1 MSGFLR
7 KICGLAAALL
17 VMPVFVDAYTITYNL
32 NGGVNHPDNPTSYV
46 SDTSKLELKE
56 PSREGFAFLGW
67 YIDSYRNGEET
78 YYVRSNFAKFQ
89 NKKKNS
95 IVRDLADFTVSARWG
110 LVPKTPKQDERGCYL
125 IHDGAELYGL
135 ASVADTNP
143 STYVYE
149 FNGCV
154 SLQNDIVVNKNLLD
168 ANGEIALGDYVWWI
182 PLNFDGTFE
191 GNGFKISGL
200 RGDDGFFLRL
210 GSREMYAELTYVRN
224 LGITDSYFGGSTA
237 GAIAG
242 VVKNSARIS
251 NVYTDASV
259 HGENMAGGLVGEID
273 AMYSEC
279 LLTDMLPARVAP
291 ALANSQNDYNEPLIE
306 NAYSLGHVEGNV
318 VGGIAAKASLAI
330 LRNVYFAGE
339 LKGKYAD
346 CILSKQELLCPVQ
359 TSIFAIENALCMD
372 SKDTSVSKAT
382 SLSKSQFADGTAL
395 KALSEGESGSSWI
408 QGDAFP
414 VLDSVIH
421 YGIQYVMNGGK
432 NNESNPTSYT
442 KNDKS
447 FALKDPV
454 KDGDEFE
461 GWFLDSKFTRKADSI
476 KTNLYGHWTLYAKWK
491 SFFFVNIDLNGGNR
505 YRGNLVYPF
514 ESLQFR
520 WASDSASFVLDKPSR
535 EGYEFEGWFT
545 DTLFK
550 NKVTEIPAGNTE
562 DVTVHAKWKIQ
573 EYTITYHLN
582 GGVNHPDNPT
592 KFTILDTGFVFKEPT
607 REGADFYGWTTS
619 QWGTYVRTKIDS
631 HKDIVQYAQWLP
643 TPQEPQKDSK
653 ECYLLKT
660 KEELYWFAGLVNKT
674 LDVVRT
680 NPVPCASLQNDIVVN
695 ENVLKG
701 LDPDSKEGYFIWL
714 SMRFFGGTFNGNGHS
729 ISGLVVRDY
738 CAEDGHNKYGGLFCE
753 ASTSVT
759 DVTIND
765 SYIDDYGPV
774 DHFVI
779 KGKDD
784 YWGALPGVVA
794 KSDWHATVQGYR
806 VAVSGLVP
814 GKTLLVMDV
823 QGRILRRLATES
835 SMIVEL
841 PKSGRYL
848 FRCGNEMRS
857 VSVR

>member
-32 NGGVNHPDNPTSYV
+32 NGGVNNPDNPTSYV
-46 SDTSKLELKE
+46 SDTSKLELKA
-56 PSREGFAFLGW
+56 PSRDGVAFLGW
-67 YIDSYRNGEET
+67 YIDSYQKGEET

-89 NKKKNS
+89 NKKKNYIANSLGNFS
-95 IVRDLADFTVSARWG
+95 ITARWG
-110 LVPKTPKQDERGCYL
+110 LIPQTPKQDERGCYL

-135 ASVADTNP
+135 ASVADTNR
-143 STYVYE
+143 STYAYE
-149 FNGCV
+149 FNGCI

-168 ANGEIALGDYVWWI
+168 AKGEIALDNYVWWI
-182 PLNFDGTFE
+182 PLIFKGTFDG
-191 GNGFKISGL
+191 NGYKISGL
-200 RGDDGFFLRL
+200 RGEDGFFLKL
-210 GSREMYAELTYVRN
+210 GDNMQNAKPTYVRN
-224 LGITDSYFGGSTA
+224 LGITDSYFSASTA

-242 VVKNSARIS
+242 TVENSARIS
-251 NVYTDASV
+251 NVYADASV
-259 HGENMAGGLVGEID
+259 HGENMAGGLVGEIY
-273 AMYSEC
+273 AMYDEC
-279 LLTDMLPARVAP
+279 LTLLPARIAP
-291 ALANSQNDYNEPLIE
+291 AFANSQSDYDEPLIE
-306 NAYSLGHVEGNV
+306 NAYSLGHVEGDM
-318 VGGIAAKASLAI
+318 VGGITARVTFAI

-339 LKGKYAD
+339 LKGKYTD
-346 CILSKQELLCPVQ
+346 CILQKQEDYCHAQ
-359 TSIFAIENALCMD
+359 RGTFALENALCMD
-372 SKDTSVSKAT
+372 SKETATSKAT
-382 SLSKSQFADGTAL
+382 SLSKEQFADGTAL
-395 KALSEGESGSSWI
+395 KALSEGENGQAWK
-408 QGDAFP
+408 QGPAYP
-414 VLDSVIH
+414 VFDNDIRFE
-421 YGIQYVMNGGK
+421 IRYVMNGGK

-643 TPQEPQKDSK
+643 TPQEPQKDLK

-701 LDPDSKEGYFIWL
+701 LDPNSKEGYFIWL

-794 KSDWHATVQGYR
+794 KSDWHATVQGNR

-823 QGRILRRLATES
+823 QGRVLRKLRTES
-835 SMIVEL
+835 SMNIDF
-841 PKSGRYL
+841 PSAGRFLVRY
-848 FRCGNEMRS
+848 GNETKAISIR
-857 VSVR
+857 

>member
-1 MSGFLR
+1 MASFLR
-7 KICGLAAALL
+7 NLCGLAFLLL

-46 SDTSKLELKE
+46 SDTSKLELKA
-56 PSREGFAFLGW
+56 PSRDGAAFLGW

-78 YYVRSNFAKFQ
+78 YYVRSNFAKYQ
-89 NKKKNS
+89 NKKKNY
-95 IVRDLADFTVSARWG
+95 IANNLGNFTVSARWG

-143 STYVYE
+143 STYAYE
-149 FNGCV
+149 FNGCI

-168 ANGEIALGDYVWWI
+168 AKGEIALGDYVWWI
-182 PLNFDGTFE
+182 PLNFNGTFD
-191 GNGFKISGL
+191 GNGYKISGL
-200 RGDDGFFLRL
+200 RGEDGFFLKL
-210 GSREMYAELTYVRN
+210 GDNMQNAKPSYVRN
-224 LGITDSYFGGSTA
+224 LGITDSYFSASTA

-242 VVKNSARIS
+242 TVENSARIS
-251 NVYTDASV
+251 NVYADATV
-259 HGENMAGGLVGEID
+259 HGDNMAGGLVGEIY
-273 AMYSEC
+273 AMYNEC
-279 LLTDMLPARVAP
+279 LTLSPARIAP
-291 ALANSQNDYNEPLIE
+291 AFANSQSDYDEPLIE
-306 NAYSLGHVEGNV
+306 NAYSLGHVEGNM
-318 VGGIAAKASLAI
+318 VGGITARVTFAI

-339 LKGKYAD
+339 LKGKYTD
-346 CILSKQELLCPVQ
+346 CILQKQEDYCHAQ
-359 TSIFAIENALCMD
+359 RGTFALENALCMD
-372 SKDTSVSKAT
+372 SKETSTSKAI
-382 SLSKSQFADGTAL
+382 SLSKEQFADGTAL
-395 KALSEGESGSSWI
+395 KALSEGENGQAWK
-408 QGDAFP
+408 QGPAYP
-414 VLDSVIH
+414 VFDSDIRFE
-421 YGIQYVMNGGK
+421 IRYVMNGGK

-461 GWFLDSKFTRKADSI
+461 GWFLDNSFTQKTDSV
-476 KTNLYGHWTLYAKWK
+476 KTDLYGSWTLYAKWK
-491 SFFFVNIDLNGGNR
+491 SFFFINIDLNGGNR

-514 ESLQFR
+514 ESLRVR
-520 WASDSASFVLDKPSR
+520 WASDSAAYVLADPAKKW
-535 EGYEFEGWFT
+535 YEFDGWFT

-607 REGADFYGWTTS
+607 REGADFYGWTETM
-619 QWGTYVRTKIDS
+619 WGNYLRTKIEAPGDT
-631 HKDIVQYAQWLP
+631 VFFAQWIPAL
-643 TPQEPQKDSK
+643 QEPQKDSK
-653 ECYLLKT
+653 GCYLITT
-660 KEELYWFAGLVNKT
+660 KEELYWFAKLANST
-674 LDVVRT
+674 LDGVLLD
-680 NPVPCASLQNDIVVN
+680 PAPCASLQKDIVVN
-695 ENVLKG
+695 ENVLKN
-701 LDPDSKEGYFIWL
+701 LNPYPQEGYFIWL
-714 SMRFFGGTFNGNGHS
+714 SIWHFEGTFTGNGHS
-729 ISGLVVRDY
+729 ISGLVVRDNGN
-738 CAEDGHNKYGGLFCE
+738 ENEFRKYGGLF
-753 ASTSVT
+753 SVVQGGK
-759 DVTIND
+759 VTGVTVND
-765 SYIDDYGPV
+765 TYVERYGPV
-774 DHFVI
+774 EHLVI
-779 KGKDD
+779 TGKED

-794 KSDWHATVQGYR
+794 KSDWHATVQGNR

-823 QGRILRRLATES
+823 QGRTLRRLATES